1 MIGLVVSELLRA
13 RSRRLVVVAFVAVA
27 AVIVVVTTIA
37 TMKSVRPSPDQL
49 AQDQQRYKADVK
61 SCMSQAM
68 GPSGPTSPPGYP
80 DMETY
85 CRQAVPPPGAN
96 SGANMLTLSG
106 LDNLQQG
113 TAPMAAMLAVVLGAT
128 LMGADLSTGTMG
140 TLLVWEPRRVR
151 VFLIRAA
158 VVAVVVFAFAVGVQ
172 AILALTFRVGVG
184 LRGVADAPGWLGLAV
199 GTTLRIGVIAVV
211 WSLLA
216 YVAASLTRTT
226 GGGMGVMALELV
238 AIEGFW
244 RGNQQSI
251 QRWTLIQNATAF
263 VSRTPYPTSPPP
275 EMMGGYGYLQ
285 TGGQVGMTTPNEAL
299 LTLLA
304 YVAVVLLVGLVV
316 FSRRDVT

>member
-37 TMKSVRPSPDQL
+37 TMNSVRPSPSQL
-49 AQDQQRYKADVK
+49 AQDQQRYDADLKA
-61 SCMSQAM
+61 CM
-68 GPSGPTSPPGYP
+68 GPSGPTSPPPGYP
-80 DMETY
+80 DVESF
-85 CRQAVPPPGAN
+85 CRDVVAPPGAN
-96 SGANMLTLSG
+96 TGADVLTLHG
-106 LDNLQQG
+106 LDRLQQG

-158 VVAVVVFAFAVGVQ
+158 VVAVVVFAFVIGVQ
-172 AILALTFRVGVG
+172 AILALAFRLGVG
-184 LRGVADAPGWLGLAV
+184 LRGVADAPGWLGRAV
-199 GTTLRIGVIAVV
+199 GTTARIGVIAVV
-211 WSLLA
+211 WGLLA

-244 RGNQQSI
+244 RGNQPSI

-263 VSRTPYPTSPPP
+263 VSRTAYTTSPPP
-275 EMMGGYGYLQ
+275 EMMGGYGYLPI
-285 TGGQVGMTTPNEAL
+285 GGQVGMTTPNEAL

-304 YVAVVLLVGLVV
+304 YVAAALLVGLVV